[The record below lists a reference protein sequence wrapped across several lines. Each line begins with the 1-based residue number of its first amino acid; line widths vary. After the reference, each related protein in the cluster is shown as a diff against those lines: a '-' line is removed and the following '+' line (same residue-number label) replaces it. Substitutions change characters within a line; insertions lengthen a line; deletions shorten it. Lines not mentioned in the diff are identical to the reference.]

1 MPLGQLNYGE
11 KASFYR
17 WELLEELQLASKILL
32 ALAGWSLSRTF
43 ELSTIQAVH
52 EDKVQKLERVVEK
65 LEDKMDRMMDSD
77 EEIMEQH
84 KKLFEALDSNQPST
98 GYSYN

>member
-1 MPLGQLNYGE
+1 ME
-11 KASFYR
+11 K
-17 WELLEELQLASKILL
+17 LMTMLVGILL

-43 ELSTIQAVH
+43 ELSTGQAVLL
-52 EDKVQKLERVVEK
+52 DKVERLEMQSRL
-65 LEDKMDRMMDSD
+65 LEDKLSEMADSD

-84 KKLFEALDSNQPST
+84 EKLFEKLQQGNT

>member
-1 MPLGQLNYGE
+1 MME
-11 KASFYR
+11 
-17 WELLEELQLASKILL
+17 KILMML
-32 ALAGWSLSRTF
+32 VGLLIALGGWSLSRTF

-77 EEIMEQH
+77 EEIMDQH
-84 KKLFEALDSNQPST
+84 KKLFEKLESGNT

>member
-1 MPLGQLNYGE
+1 MT
-11 KASFYR
+11 
-17 WELLEELQLASKILL
+17 LLVGILL

-43 ELSTIQAVH
+43 ELSTSQAVLLNQVDQL
-52 EDKVQKLERVVEK
+52 EFRVQMLDEKIDK
-65 LEDKMDRMMDSD
+65 MMDSD

-84 KKLFEALDSNQPST
+84 KKLFEKLESGNT

>member
-1 MPLGQLNYGE
+1 MLE
-11 KASFYR
+11 K
-17 WELLEELQLASKILL
+17 LMTMLVGILL

-52 EDKVQKLERVVEK
+52 KDKVQKLEMRVEK
-65 LEDKMDRMMDSD
+65 LQDKIDKMMDSD

-84 KKLFEALDSNQPST
+84 ELLFKKLEQGST

>member
-1 MPLGQLNYGE
+1 MLE
-11 KASFYR
+11 K
-17 WELLEELQLASKILL
+17 LMTMLVGILL

-52 EDKVQKLERVVEK
+52 EDKVQKLERQLEK
-65 LEDKMDRMMDSD
+65 MEDKMDKMVDSD

-84 KKLFEALDSNQPST
+84 EQLFKKLQEGNTSG

>member
-1 MPLGQLNYGE
+1 MME
-11 KASFYR
+11 K
-17 WELLEELQLASKILL
+17 LMTMLVGILL

-43 ELSTIQAVH
+43 ELSTGQAVLL
-52 EDKVQKLERVVEK
+52 DKVERLEMQSRLLEEK
-65 LEDKMDRMMDSD
+65 LTEMADSD

-84 KKLFEALDSNQPST
+84 EKLFQKLNQSNT

>member
-1 MPLGQLNYGE
+1 MLIG
-11 KASFYR
+11 
-17 WELLEELQLASKILL
+17 ILL

-43 ELSTIQAVH
+43 ELSTSQAVLL
-52 EDKVQKLERVVEK
+52 DKVERLEMQSRLLEEK
-65 LEDKMDRMMDSD
+65 LTEMADSD

-84 KKLFEALDSNQPST
+84 EKLFEKLSQSNT

>member
-1 MPLGQLNYGE
+1 MTMLVG
-11 KASFYR
+11 
-17 WELLEELQLASKILL
+17 ILL

-52 EDKVQKLERVVEK
+52 EDKVQKLERQLEK
-65 LEDKMDRMMDSD
+65 MEDKLDKMMDSD

-84 KKLFEALDSNQPST
+84 EQLFKKLQNSNT